1 MKFGIAIFVVA
12 TIGLTGCSSAPQKT
26 VRDDVALP
34 IAKRYACLACHSVDK
49 KVVGPSFKKIAA
61 KYRGQKAQQRL
72 FAKVRS
78 GGAGA
83 WGSMPAP
90 PMRNIPDADLQTLIQ
105 WITELQE

>member
-12 TIGLTGCSSAPQKT
+12 AIGMIGCSSIPQKT

-34 IAKRYACLACHSVDK
+34 IAKRYNCLVCHSVDK
-49 KVVGPSFKKIAA
+49 KVIGPSFKNIAT
-61 KYRGQKAQQRL
+61 KYCRQNAQQRL

-78 GGAGA
+78 GGAGV

-105 WITELQE
+105 WISELQE